1 MPNSFILKK
10 LPYLIFTLV
19 SAIVL
24 TNLKFL
30 LPFFTQDLY
39 YTSLFFILSIIILQT
54 KIRHVNPKA
63 LILIVATAL
72 SLWVNSPP
80 EYFQSKSRWVAWLLI
95 FLLFGPVFRSQSFSY
110 FRFNSFQWI
119 LKLCEIVGVGSFIWY
134 ILGFPN
140 LGRGIFTGLT
150 FHSMVLG
157 PVAGIACIS
166 IVNRIMYSKYKNKKN
181 IFYLFLFLSLFFSS
195 FSLLLS
201 SSRVAVIATIFS
213 VFICLFIKYKNTK
226 LLFFGG
232 LIALLILSIS
242 NFYGTQTKKITDG
255 LSDKGL
261 TSNSR
266 NTLWDERIYEFKT
279 SPIFGIGFAS
289 SLDKSSILIK
299 ESGSLEPGSS
309 WLAILA
315 MTGILG
321 FLSFSLLMLE
331 TVMKVLKNFHKNR
344 SMKYSVYFGTLIF
357 FSISF
362 FAEGYVFAAGSP
374 LALIFWMT
382 LGVSMDKS
390 IQKKIKTE
398 GYN

>member
-1 MPNSFILKK
+1 M
-10 LPYLIFTLV
+10 
-19 SAIVL
+19 
-24 TNLKFL
+24 
-30 LPFFTQDLY
+30 
-39 YTSLFFILSIIILQT
+39 
-54 KIRHVNPKA
+54 
-63 LILIVATAL
+63 
-72 SLWVNSPP
+72 
-80 EYFQSKSRWVAWLLI
+80 
-95 FLLFGPVFRSQSFSY
+95 
-110 FRFNSFQWI
+110 
-119 LKLCEIVGVGSFIWY
+119 
-134 ILGFPN
+134 
-140 LGRGIFTGLT
+140 
-150 FHSMVLG
+150 
-157 PVAGIACIS
+157 
-166 IVNRIMYSKYKNKKN
+166 
-181 IFYLFLFLSLFFSS
+181 
-195 FSLLLS
+195 
-201 SSRVAVIATIFS
+201 
-213 VFICLFIKYKNTK
+213 
-226 LLFFGG
+226 
-232 LIALLILSIS
+232 IALLILSIS

-344 SMKYSVYFGTLIF
+344 SMQYSVYFGTLIF